1 MWKLILMWRRKLYFV
16 SLPDTFSIIK
26 LCRYDYILTISE
38 KMPDFQYNYKEV
50 SYEH

>member
-1 MWKLILMWRRKLYFV
+1 MWRINFYFV
-16 SLPDTFSIIK
+16 SLPDTLSIIK
-26 LCRYDYILTISE
+26 LCPYDYILAISE